1 MRATLTVSAPE
12 GPSKPCKVTLKLW
25 DVPRPLFR
33 KLTAMCNERD
43 GDLRWRRMLDD
54 AVDIVCKSGER
65 SVTLVKSPSD
75 IHGLQARFENLLGKS
90 LAYRIGPLQEA
101 ARKCAV
107 EGQPTTQE
115 GNLEGCSPDDIFGII
130 HRAAVA
136 AANPTTSAT
145 KKQRKS
151 KRQQPRG
158 RAQAAA
164 S

>member
-33 KLTAMCNERD
+33 KLTATCNERD
-43 GDLRWRRMLDD
+43 GELRWRRLLDD

-65 SVTLVKSPSD
+65 SVTLVKSPSE
-75 IHGLQARFENLLGKS
+75 IHGLQARFEKLLGKS
-90 LAYRIGPLQEA
+90 LAYRIAPLQDA
-101 ARKCAV
+101 ARRNAA

-130 HRAAVA
+130 YQTAVDAAKSTESVA
-136 AANPTTSAT
+136 
-145 KKQRKS
+145 KKQRKPKKQRS
-151 KRQQPRG
+151 RS
-158 RAQAAA
+158 RAQAAV